1 MGCGILQKKNHRFM
15 TYRNGMTSKQNGLVS
30 NWVEL
35 VLSSIASLEKEM
47 ELSDQ
52 ANVNIETLV
61 AQELPSS
68 KVEREFQV
76 GIYNVISELEKTK
89 KETGMTYKEL
99 SDYTSTMF
107 DNFKK
112 KGVPINPVVSFAV
125 FRD

>member
-1 MGCGILQKKNHRFM
+1 M

-112 KGVPINPVVSFAV
+112 KGVPIVRGMKQLSP
-125 FRD
+125 

>member
-15 TYRNGMTSKQNGLVS
+15 TYRNGMTNKQNGLVS

-112 KGVPINPVVSFAV
+112 KGVPIVRGMKQLSP
-125 FRD
+125 

>member
-112 KGVPINPVVSFAV
+112 KGVPIVRGMKQLSP
-125 FRD
+125 